1 MSTTTEGA
9 TKPTSP
15 HYHNAGHAVATALI
29 EHARESE
36 NCQNPAHQERWNA
49 EYEAMTALG
58 SVVAERIFLSK
69 VEPEAATNDM
79 ANAFR
84 HVAVTTA
91 IPGEQVA
98 YVAYL
103 SSRVEYLLERHRDFI
118 EFVASE
124 LRDSN
129 SNANDIARANV
140 GRFIRHSI

>member
-1 MSTTTEGA
+1 MQTTTEGA
-9 TKPTSP
+9 QKPASV

-36 NCQNPAHQERWNA
+36 KCSNPAHQARWNA

-58 SVVAERIFLSK
+58 SVVAERIFANRI
-69 VEPEAATNDM
+69 EPTGAQNDV

-84 HVAVTTA
+84 HIAVTTP
-91 IPGEQVA
+91 IPGEQAA

-118 EFVASE
+118 EFVASK
-124 LRDSN
+124 LRDSGGDAN
-129 SNANDIARANV
+129 EIARSNA
-140 GRFIRHSI
+140 GRFVRQD